1 MADPGS
7 SGSTAMSPWKHFNG
21 EFLGYNVVTG
31 VLAVFF
37 LLYFNRV
44 VASIVSNVIR
54 AYTWHRY
61 RIYIDIQALQLSLL
75 GGRLFFTGLRYHGN
89 NETILIQNG
98 HITWSYWLRRVR
110 HAQVYPDKQSSQIG
124 EDAPPNTYN
133 GRQKLPCRIN
143 IAVSGLE
150 WFVYNRSA
158 AYDSMLNAMTNA
170 MDDPSLSGNKD
181 GNEGRSRNGRHV
193 GLVDGDDEKPA
204 TDSARPRR
212 RRGFSR
218 ESDSHA
224 GEEETKGGVDGGEKD
239 TFEMRYSKTPSSTS
253 SSENRDVLEGR
264 DVFPLTLQLYPI
276 HFECD
281 KGALVM
287 GNDNTKSLLIVKTK
301 SLSGN
306 IDATKCQTVDPYRQL
321 FEIEFN
327 NPVLEMVEHEGY
339 KEDQLTRAVR
349 EKQAEMQAASDSND
363 AHHRS
368 FFRRHRRRAL
378 GRLRNLLPYWR
389 KSVESFSVDSTTGI
403 APTEPPVPGLSRWQ
417 GLSRYLNAEDEDDK
431 LRWSSLDYAAVNT
444 VVDSPSGTLKI
455 YWDVPSKVSRGA
467 RSQPSSIDPDDPDY
481 INGAA
486 PPAWAISLAL
496 NGGVINY
503 GPWADR
509 QRAELQRVFFPGLC
523 KDAVPASPLPIG
535 SDRVP
540 TTFNFYLELSDEVT
554 LKIPTREDSKNWKWK
569 KEALTMKQ
577 QREHDQQGG
586 RAGGR
591 NRKYAT
597 TAAAEQ
603 RPNGWLDIR
612 IGSNATVSY
621 NMDMLPGPTG
631 YHNVLKIDLPSTEV
645 STSVN
650 HGLLWR
656 SGAQRISC
664 DLSTPLKWNGLRNW
678 RFDVD
683 SDGMELFLLREHTF
697 LFIDLVD
704 DWGTGPPSE
713 YLLYTPFKYLL
724 NLTLRNLKLYINV
737 NDVNIINDP
746 INMDENTF
754 LILSSPCL
762 KVDTRINLDTFRP
775 SKNVVPFKIE
785 ADTLSLGLHAPL
797 WNTQATFLTSK
808 DIGNI
813 ENLVLDGKYH
823 YNTTTSPANTDTLV
837 LDVTAQSLK
846 FYLYGFL
853 VRYFLLLKDNYFG
866 EHVHFKTLDEYQHTL
881 RVDGQGSHAA
891 VATRPPPKK
900 SNDLDVMLTIRA
912 DDPTIML
919 PVNLYSARR
928 HIPIEAASL
937 AVDLR
942 FTNYYMDLDLCFTP
956 LSLSMGDEEG
966 GAISPTSFVSK
977 TQLFIDGLAV
987 YGHRLFGLPPSEP
1000 TYHCNWDLNIGAITG
1015 ECSAEFLTALIQ
1027 GGKAFGFSL
1036 DDDENAVLSPPVVH
1050 DVTFLRVYA
1059 ESVHLWLHVE
1069 ESAFLCSTGPIQVDY
1084 NDWARTHYSRRA
1096 DISIPRLELSCIQSE
1111 SVARHN
1117 SRLKSHVE
1125 ADIFLRT
1132 NFHFALVGK
1141 KYDFANARQL
1151 QQELIRRHDQRT
1163 HRTDFLLM
1171 LDVLDNFQPD
1181 PVDPI
1186 AQSVPTI
1193 PQPALSAVVSDKRS
1207 TSSSKSL
1214 RASGR
1219 LRHKSS
1225 FLSFASSSETD
1236 SIRRSSS
1243 KVQQSSESAKRSFTH
1258 SGPSH
1263 TSGSNSKKDIRDYSH
1278 SPSRGSPLG
1287 DLQGGSGRSDPA
1299 YRTVAFTSQFFAP
1312 YFPLEAAQFIPSGGI
1327 AQGDEHNRKSRE
1339 LNDSDFGL
1347 GDVDPEKFPQ
1357 DHSHQSLLFD
1367 FPTGINFFL
1376 NAASL
1381 RCLAAL
1387 IRAFQSTQPQDLLDN
1402 LQIGAV
1408 SDIFA
1413 MQKQGEMAGTITDI
1427 SLRLPHARV
1436 QFLNNS
1442 GVDDFPQQ
1450 QDQYDVSLEDLA
1462 FAIRSEKGGIT
1473 ADGIL
1478 LPDKP
1483 LPSFHFQLAHI
1494 ALTAS
1499 EKLTASGKIQGVAL
1513 VEVERVMALMGSQEV
1528 NYFNADIGAIRMTSS
1543 SARVEYF
1550 ASLIRRT
1557 NLLLS
1562 ETGALF
1568 STISSVDHER
1578 LKYFTHSV
1586 TVQGHKVGDPSFV
1599 VRPSAVLRAARRHL
1613 RAYDSWKLVT
1623 RLRHMWTTLTP
1634 SSQNNIMRDCLN
1646 GSMRTPKDVRELV
1659 VAAFDH
1665 WRSWDLEDTGH
1676 TVLLDNIFGKHPDES
1691 SRSEHVP
1698 WMAICRVHELRL
1710 GLVPSPNSNQILV
1723 LDLTARVSNRNIV
1736 GEDNPNQPTAS
1747 QSPLTIANLYC
1758 TQVGIN
1764 LNWELT
1770 ELVDQLLPLYL
1781 AAETQPPEDNQLA
1794 GRKAPTDSQ
1803 PSQLFHLVFVMGRG
1817 TISLD
1822 TINLTI
1828 EPRCEN
1834 LKVSVVNGHSRPG
1847 ATDTNVA
1854 LSCDT
1859 AVVYILNHSQELATT
1874 RLTNPAV
1881 IVSHES
1887 LLSGDSLRHAIR
1899 AAASSQS
1906 FDINIRQDPLVLA
1919 EVADLLIID
1928 EVTQL
1933 RQLQKKSATPSS
1945 VSPTKQPD
1953 TNLASSFSLNLA
1965 MFLDSYT
1972 ITIPLLQ
1979 SLTYIITG
1987 TVSRSTMAADFG
1999 KHFSIDFDIKENSHD
2014 MQVRSTNAPKSIS
2027 LLQIPPMNGRIISH
2041 STPEEHSIEVFGSLE
2056 LVELDVSAV
2065 YSLLTALNRPEISNA
2080 ISELQQQGKIIQDHL
2095 QDLFG
2100 SSAPPT
2106 PVPKSE
2112 NSNLIY
2118 NVHATLAGVRISGN
2132 APIKSNPE
2140 RFALLSFFLD
2150 RIHLQVAN
2158 KIDPSITLDNP
2169 EVHVNVRKIGFDIMK
2184 ESDTGMRSCGNLAFG
2199 ALITASTRE
2208 LEDGPVLRAFDFM
2221 SDEFSVNLSP
2231 DTVSTFVSVL
2241 GHMRDKFKRLDTSR
2255 ELEYLRKLRQ
2265 SKPRIAIN
2273 DEAQETESDIFDSFL
2288 ASVMY
2293 TFQVRNIQIGWLV
2306 TASPEQLL
2314 LGQEDLYLS
2323 VKMIE
2328 FATRKHNSARL
2339 TIEDLQL
2346 QMVPSDG
2353 DRLQRSSNSALL
2365 PEMIFNIAFIS
2376 TPDAR
2381 RLAFQAVG
2389 KSLDL
2394 RLTSGFIVPAAHLKD
2409 SITLSIENVQR
2420 ASQHWAPILARDDD
2434 RDKLTKDAVETGRS
2448 FFGRK
2453 RLESVL
2459 LDADFAG
2466 AVVYLSGQSLE
2477 RESFDSTGSKTGS
2490 RHTLAGKYGQFSAE
2504 GAGSSTALRTPG
2516 LAWKAEY
2523 RDDGK
2528 DVASLHGE
2536 IKIEPSRNLLL
2547 PSVVPLIMDI
2557 SSSIKEV
2564 VSDNPPRPSDPI
2576 ATEREIPPKAK
2587 PNDEENILTADP
2599 STVLGRIK
2607 LNLGLRICKQ
2617 EFTLSCQP
2625 IGRVAATAGCD
2636 DIYMT
2641 VNTVQSTE
2649 HGNFFALSG
2658 TFSKIHLAVQH
2669 VYSRESTGSFDVDSI
2684 VLSLM
2689 NSKHVSGTSGL
2700 SAIVKMSPMKVAINA
2715 RQVHDFLLFREIW
2728 IPREVRQGSTAP
2740 VAETTRESASQA
2752 HLVQRYQQVAATAA
2766 FPWTATISISALDVA
2781 IDLGQSLG
2789 KPEFAIKDFWISSKK
2804 TSDWEQNL
2812 CLGFEEIGIN
2822 CDGRLSGF
2830 VTLRS
2835 FKLRTSI
2842 KWPEREQALNETPK
2856 IQASVGFSQFKL
2868 KAAFDYQAFL
2878 VADISAMEFL
2888 MYNVRQHKG
2897 RSGDRLV
2904 AIFDGEAVQVFG
2916 IIASAA
2922 QGAALWKAIQRFI
2935 QERKANYETSLREI
2949 EKYMK
2954 RRSVASRSVTEVPP
2968 PTKIDPEEKTAK
2980 SPISLDTDVVVT
2992 LRALN
2997 LGVFPS
3003 TFSDHQVFKLEA
3015 LNAQARFTASM
3026 EEQRIHSILGLTLG
3040 QLRIGLASVRG
3051 PEAPKAVKD
3060 IQVEHVV
3067 QNATGSRGGTILKV
3081 PKVEAVMETWQKGKS
3096 RTIQY
3101 KFKSAFEG
3109 KVEVGWNYSRISY
3122 IRGMWAKHSRM
3133 LAQVWG
3139 RELPTM
3145 SAIKVTGVPEPEK
3158 DGAAGERQ
3166 EQKQGQEQQKITA
3179 EVNVPL
3185 SKYEYE
3191 ALEPPIIE
3199 TPQLRDMG
3207 EATPPLEWIGLHRDR
3222 LPNLTHQIV
3231 IVALL
3236 ELAGE
3241 VEDAYAKI
3249 LGS

>member
-1 MADPGS
+1 MADQGSPGS
-7 SGSTAMSPWKHFNG
+7 TTMSYWKNFNG
-21 EFLGYNVVTG
+21 EFLGYNIVIG

-44 VASIVSNVIR
+44 VASIVSSVIR

-98 HITWSYWLRRVR
+98 HITWTYWLRRVR
-110 HAQVYPDKQSSQIG
+110 DAQVYPAKQGPNTG
-124 EDAPPNTYN
+124 EDAASN

-143 IAVSGLE
+143 IVVSGLE

-158 AYDSMLNAMTNA
+158 AYDSILNAMTSA
-170 MDDPSLSGNKD
+170 ADEPLPYGNHDSNEVRSSD
-181 GNEGRSRNGRHV
+181 GHYAKSS
-193 GLVDGDDEKPA
+193 GDDEKLASDFSGP
-204 TDSARPRR
+204 RRR
-212 RRGFSR
+212 RRGFSK
-218 ESDSHA
+218 ESDSRTA
-224 GEEETKGGVDGGEKD
+224 EEETKRSLDGGEKD
-239 TFEMRYSKTPSSTS
+239 AFEIRYPRAPSSIS
-253 SSENRDVLEGR
+253 NSENRDVAENT
-264 DVFPLTLQLYPI
+264 DAFPLTLQLYPI
-276 HFECD
+276 HFKCE

-301 SLSGN
+301 SLSGE
-306 IDATKCQTVDPYRQL
+306 IDAAQCPTVDPYRQL
-321 FEIEFN
+321 FEIDFEH
-327 NPVLEMVEHEGY
+327 PVLEMVEHDGY
-339 KEDQLTRAVR
+339 KEDQLTKAVR
-349 EKQAEMQAASDSND
+349 ERQAEKQTASEFND

-368 FFRRHRRRAL
+368 FFRRQRRKAL

-403 APTEPPVPGLSRWQ
+403 APAEPPIPGLSRWQ
-417 GLSRYLNAEDEDDK
+417 GLSRYLNADDEDDK

-444 VVDSPSGTLKI
+444 VVDSPAGTLKI
-455 YWDVPSKVSRGA
+455 YWDVPSKVSKDTQSR
-467 RSQPSSIDPDDPDY
+467 PSPIDPNDADY
-481 INGAA
+481 VNGAV
-486 PPAWAISLAL
+486 PPAWSISLAL
-496 NGGVINY
+496 KGGVINY

-509 QRAELQRVFFPGLC
+509 QRAELQKIFFPNLC
-523 KDAVPASPLPIG
+523 KDAVPTSQLPIG

-540 TTFNFYLELSDEVT
+540 TVFNFYLELSDEAT

-569 KEALTMKQ
+569 KEALAMKQ
-577 QREHDQQGG
+577 QREHDQQRG
-586 RAGGR
+586 RDGGR
-591 NRKYAT
+591 NRKYAA

-603 RPNGWLDIR
+603 RPNGWLDIK
-612 IGSNATVSY
+612 IGTNATVSY
-621 NMDMLPGPTG
+621 NMDMLPRPTG
-631 YHNVLKIDLPSTEV
+631 YHNTLKIDLPSTEV

-656 SGAQRISC
+656 SGAQHISC

-678 RFDVD
+678 RFDID
-683 SDGMELFLLREHTF
+683 SDWMELFLLREHTF
-697 LFIDLVD
+697 LFIDLID
-704 DWGTGPPSE
+704 DWGTGPLSE
-713 YLLYTPFKYLL
+713 YLLFTPFKYSL
-724 NLTLRNLKLYINV
+724 NLSLRNLKLYVNV

-746 INMDENTF
+746 INMDENTY

-762 KVDTRINLDTFRP
+762 KVDTRINLDVFRP
-775 SKNVVPFKIE
+775 LKNIVPFKIE
-785 ADTLSLGLHAPL
+785 TDTLGLGLHAPL
-797 WNTQATFLTSK
+797 WNTQTTFLTSR
-808 DIGNI
+808 DIGNL
-813 ENLVLDGKYH
+813 EKLVVDAKYH
-823 YNTTTSPANTDTLV
+823 YNTTTAPANTDTLV
-837 LDVTAQSLK
+837 LDVSAQSPT
-846 FYLYGFL
+846 FHLYGFL
-853 VRYFLLLKDNYFG
+853 IRYFLLLKDNYFG
-866 EHVHFKTLDEYQHTL
+866 DHVHFKTLDEYQHSL
-881 RVDGQGSHAA
+881 RVDGQGSHAEA
-891 VATRPPPKK
+891 ANRPPPKK

-912 DDPTIML
+912 DDPRILL
-919 PVNLYSARR
+919 PANLYSARR
-928 HIPIEAASL
+928 HALIEAASL

-942 FTNYYMDLDLCFTP
+942 FTNYYMDLDLCFSP

-966 GAISPTSFVSK
+966 GAISPTSFISK

-1015 ECSAEFLTALIQ
+1015 ECSTEFLAALVQ

-1036 DDDENAVLSPPVVH
+1036 DDDENAVLSPAIVH
-1050 DVTFLRVYA
+1050 DVTFLRVCA
-1059 ESVHLWLHVE
+1059 ESVYIWLHVE
-1069 ESAFLCSTGPIQVDY
+1069 ESAFLCSTGPVQVKY

-1096 DISIPRLELSCIQSE
+1096 DISVPRLELSCIQSE
-1111 SVARHN
+1111 STARHS
-1117 SRLKSHVE
+1117 SRLSSRTE
-1125 ADIFLRT
+1125 ADIFFRT
-1132 NFHFALVGK
+1132 DFNFALVGR
-1141 KYDFANARQL
+1141 KYDFAKMRQL

-1163 HRTDFLLM
+1163 HRTEFLLM
-1171 LDVLDNFQPD
+1171 LDVLDDFRPD
-1181 PVDPI
+1181 PVEPI
-1186 AQSVPTI
+1186 AQSVPTV
-1193 PQPALSAVVSDKRS
+1193 PQPALSAAANDKRS
-1207 TSSSKSL
+1207 IASSNSL
-1214 RASGR
+1214 PESRR

-1225 FLSFASSSETD
+1225 FLSFASSSEVN
-1236 SIRRSSS
+1236 SIRRGSS
-1243 KVQQSSESAKRSFTH
+1243 KARRASESAERSFSH
-1258 SGPSH
+1258 SGPSR
-1263 TSGSNSKKDIRDYSH
+1263 TSGSDSKKAIHGYSH
-1278 SPSRGSPLG
+1278 SLNRGSPSR
-1287 DLQGGSGRSDPA
+1287 DPQSRASRMDPA
-1299 YRTVAFTSQFFAP
+1299 YRITSQFFTP
-1312 YFPLEAAQFIPSGGI
+1312 YFPLEAAQFELSSGVT
-1327 AQGDEHNRKSRE
+1327 QGAEHNKKNRESR
-1339 LNDSDFGL
+1339 SPDFGL
-1347 GDVDPEKFPQ
+1347 DDIDPEQFPQ
-1357 DHSHQSLLFD
+1357 DHSHQSLLFE
-1367 FPTGINFFL
+1367 FPSGINLFL
-1376 NAASL
+1376 NAVSL
-1381 RCLAAL
+1381 HCVAAL
-1387 IRAFQSTQPQDLLDN
+1387 IKAFQPAQPEDLLDT
-1402 LQIGAV
+1402 LQIAAV

-1413 MQKQGEMAGTITDI
+1413 MQKQGKIAGAITDVI
-1427 SLRLPHARV
+1427 LRLPHAHV

-1442 GVDDFPQQ
+1442 IADDSPQQ
-1450 QDQYDVSLEDLA
+1450 QDQYDLSLDDLA
-1462 FAIRSEKGGIT
+1462 FAIRSQKGGIT
-1473 ADGIL
+1473 VNGTL
-1478 LPDKP
+1478 LPDRP
-1483 LPSFHFQLAHI
+1483 FPSFHFQLATI

-1499 EKLTASGKIQGVAL
+1499 EKLAASGKTQAAAL
-1513 VEVERVMALMGSQEV
+1513 LEVESVTASMGSKEL
-1528 NYFNADIGAIRMTSS
+1528 NFSKADVGAIRVRSS
-1543 SARVEYF
+1543 SGRIGYL
-1550 ASLIRRT
+1550 ASLVSRT
-1557 NLLLS
+1557 NSLLS
-1562 ETGALF
+1562 EIGALF
-1568 STISSVDHER
+1568 SNLSSVSDER
-1578 LKYFTHSV
+1578 LKYFTYSV
-1586 TVQGHKVGDPSFV
+1586 TVEGRQMGDPSFI
-1599 VRPSAVLRAARRHL
+1599 VRPSAVLRAATRHL
-1613 RAYDSWKLVT
+1613 RTYDSWKLIT
-1623 RLRHMWTTLTP
+1623 RLRYMWTTLTP
-1634 SSQNNIMRDCLN
+1634 ISQDNIIRGCLS
-1646 GSMRTPKDVRELV
+1646 GSIRVPKDVRKLV

-1676 TVLLDNIFGKHPDES
+1676 AVLLDNIFGKHPGEP
-1691 SRSEHVP
+1691 SRLEHVA
-1698 WMAICRVHELRL
+1698 WMAMGIVHELRL
-1710 GLVPSPNSNQILV
+1710 SLDDSIPKSNQILV
-1723 LDLTARVSNRNIV
+1723 LGLTAKVSNRRSLK
-1736 GEDNPNQPTAS
+1736 EDGPHQPAALEG
-1747 QSPLTIANLYC
+1747 PLTIADLHC
-1758 TQVGIN
+1758 KQVGIN
-1764 LNWELT
+1764 LKWDLT

-1781 AAETQPPEDNQLA
+1781 TADTQPAEHNQHA
-1794 GRKAPTDSQ
+1794 GRKASTDVQ
-1803 PSQLFHLVFVMGRG
+1803 PPQPLHFVFVMDRG
-1817 TISLD
+1817 AISLD

-1828 EPRCEN
+1828 EPQCEN
-1834 LKVSVVNGHSRPG
+1834 LKLSVVNGHPRPG
-1847 ATDTNVA
+1847 AMDTNVA

-1859 AVVYILNHSQELATT
+1859 AAVDILSNSQHLAAT
-1874 RLTNPAV
+1874 RLGKPSV
-1881 IVSHES
+1881 IVAHES
-1887 LLSGDSLRHAIR
+1887 LPAGDSLGHAIR

-1906 FDINIRQDPLVLA
+1906 LDVIILQDPIVLA
-1919 EVADLLIID
+1919 EIVDLLIID
-1928 EVTQL
+1928 EATQL
-1933 RQLQKKSATPSS
+1933 RQLQKKSAKSS
-1945 VSPTKQPD
+1945 SGLPTQQ
-1953 TNLASSFSLNLA
+1953 LATQSTSRFSLNLA

-1972 ITIPLLQ
+1972 ITVPLLH
-1979 SLTYIITG
+1979 SLTYTING
-1987 TVSRSTMAADFG
+1987 TVSRSTIAADVG
-1999 KHFSIDFDIKENSHD
+1999 KHFTFDFDIKENSHD
-2014 MQVRSTNAPKSIS
+2014 MQVRSANTPKSIS
-2027 LLQIPPMNGRIISH
+2027 LLRIPPMNGRIISH
-2041 STPEEHSIEVFGSLE
+2041 STPGEPSIEVFGSLE

-2095 QDLFG
+2095 QGLVG
-2100 SSAPPT
+2100 PSAPQPPAT
-2106 PVPKSE
+2106 KSDD
-2112 NSNLIY
+2112 SNLIY
-2118 NVHATLAGVRISGN
+2118 NVHATLAGIKVSGT

-2140 RFALLSFFLD
+2140 HFAQLSFFLD
-2150 RIHLQVAN
+2150 RIHLEVAN
-2158 KIDPSITLDNP
+2158 KIEASVILDNP

-2184 ESDTGMRSCGNLAFG
+2184 GSDEDLRSCGNLAFG

-2208 LEDGPVLRAFDFM
+2208 LEDGQVLRAFDFM
-2221 SDEFSVNLSP
+2221 SDGFSVNLSS
-2231 DTVSTFVSVL
+2231 DTVSTFVDVL
-2241 GHMRDKFKRLDTSR
+2241 GHMRDKFKSLDTSQ

-2273 DEAQETESDIFDSFL
+2273 DETQETESDIFDSFL

-2306 TASPEQLL
+2306 TTTPGQSLA
-2314 LGQEDLYLS
+2314 GQEDLYLS

-2339 TIEDLQL
+2339 TIEDFQL
-2346 QMVPSDG
+2346 QMVPLGG
-2353 DRLQRSSNSALL
+2353 DKCLRSSNSALL
-2365 PEMIFNIAFIS
+2365 PEMVFNVAFVS
-2376 TPDAR
+2376 TVDAR

-2409 SITLSIENVQR
+2409 SITLSIDNVQR
-2420 ASQHWAPILARDDD
+2420 ASQHWAPIVARDGE
-2434 RDKLTKDAVETGRS
+2434 RDKVAKDAVETGRS

-2466 AVVYLSGQSLE
+2466 AVVYLSGQTSE
-2477 RESFDSTGSKTGS
+2477 REEFDATGLKAGS

-2504 GAGSSTALRTPG
+2504 GAGSNTALRTPG

-2528 DVASLHGE
+2528 EVASLHGE
-2536 IKIEPSRNLLL
+2536 IKIEPSRNMLL
-2547 PSVVPLIMDI
+2547 PTVVPLIMDI

-2564 VSDNPPRPSDPI
+2564 VSDDPPKPT
-2576 ATEREIPPKAK
+2576 ATEKEAPLKPKV
-2587 PNDEENILTADP
+2587 PEEESILTADP
-2599 STVLGRIK
+2599 NSVLGRIQ

-2625 IGRVAATAGCD
+2625 IGRVAATARCD

-2641 VNTVQSTE
+2641 VNTVHSTD

-2669 VYSRESTGSFDVDSI
+2669 VYSRESTGSFDVDSV

-2700 SAIVKMSPMKVAINA
+2700 SAIIKMSPMKVAINA

-2728 IPREVRQGSTAP
+2728 IPREVRQSSTVP
-2740 VAETTRESASQA
+2740 VPETIKEPASQA

-2781 IDLGQSLG
+2781 VDLGQSLG
-2789 KPEFAIKDFWISSKK
+2789 KPEFAIKDFWVSSKK

-2830 VTLRS
+2830 VTLQS

-2842 KWPEREQALNETPK
+2842 EWPERQQALNETPK

-2868 KAAFDYQAFL
+2868 KTAFDYQAFL
-2878 VADISAMEFL
+2878 VADITTMEFL

-2897 RSGDRLV
+2897 PTGDRLV

-2916 IIASAA
+2916 IVASAA
-2922 QGAALWKAIQRFI
+2922 QGAACWKAIQKFI
-2935 QERKANYETSLREI
+2935 QERKANYEASLREI
-2949 EKYMK
+2949 EKYTK
-2954 RRSVASRSVTEVPP
+2954 RRSVASQAVTETIPP
-2968 PTKIDPEEKTAK
+2968 SKVDLNEKATK

-2997 LGVFPS
+2997 LGIFPS
-3003 TFSDHQVFKLEA
+3003 TFSDHQIFKLEA
-3015 LNAQARFTASM
+3015 LNARARFAASM
-3026 EEQRIHSILGLTLG
+3026 EEERIHSILGLTLG

-3060 IQVEHVV
+3060 IKVEHVV
-3067 QNATGSRGGTILKV
+3067 ENATGSRGGTILKV
-3081 PKVEAVMETWQKGKS
+3081 PKVEAAMETWQRGKS
-3096 RTIQY
+3096 RNIQY

-3145 SAIKVTGVPEPEK
+3145 SAIKVTGVPEPEQERK
-3158 DGAAGERQ
+3158 DG
-3166 EQKQGQEQQKITA
+3166 EQQKITA
-3179 EVNVPL
+3179 EVNVPQ

-3241 VEDAYAKI
+3241 VEDAYSKI